1 MNDKLEIMNCT
12 VAKLRLSSRI
22 LWLLLIFMV
31 PLALAGQNYD
41 LVIKGGHLIDPK
53 NNIDGPMDVAV
64 LDGKIVSVSKNIDT
78 SAAETVVEA
87 SGKYVTPGILDIHTH
102 NFHGNGTYLAD
113 GFLSVQPDG
122 FTFKAGVTTVVDVGS
137 SGWRNFEQFKTQTID
152 KSKTRVLAFLNIVGT
167 GMKGAAWEQD
177 LNDMDAKLTATTAK
191 RFPDV
196 VVGVKVAHY
205 AGPEWDPVERG
216 VEAGTLA
223 DIPVMID
230 FGGVIPELSLE
241 MLLMEKLR
249 PGDILTHTFGHVK
262 GRTPIVNEDGNL
274 EPYVKQA
281 QERGVIFDVG
291 HGGGSFLFAQAIPAM
306 EQGFH
311 PNTISTDLHTGSMN
325 GGMKDMSNVMSKFL
339 NMGMNLQ
346 QVVNA
351 STWKSAKVIKRE
363 DLGHLS
369 EGAVADIAIFSV
381 RDGQFGFVDVRKNR
395 MDGNKRLEC
404 ELTVRDGKV
413 VYDLNGI
420 SSSDWNK

>member
-1 MNDKLEIMNCT
+1 MNFIDT
-12 VAKLRLSSRI
+12 QLRLSSQI
-22 LWLLLIFMV
+22 LWLLLIFIV
-31 PLALAGQNYD
+31 PLGLAGQNYD
-41 LVIKGGHLIDPK
+41 LVIKGGHVIDPK

-64 LDGKIVSVSKNIDT
+64 LDGKIVSISKNIDAST
-78 SAAETVVEA
+78 AETVVEA

-191 RFPDV
+191 RYPGV

-205 AGPEWDPVERG
+205 SGPEWDPVERG

-230 FGGVIPELSLE
+230 FGGVEPELSLE
-241 MLLMEKLR
+241 SLLMEKLR
-249 PGDILTHTFGHVK
+249 PGDILTHTFGHVN
-262 GRTPIVNEDGNL
+262 GRIPIVNDDGNL
-274 EPYVKQA
+274 EPYVPQA
-281 QERGVIFDVG
+281 QDRGVIFDVG
-291 HGGGSFLFAQAIPAM
+291 HGGGSFRFDQAVPAM
-306 EQGFH
+306 EQGFR

-325 GGMKDMSNVMSKFL
+325 GGMKDMLNVMSKFL
-339 NMGMNLQ
+339 NMGMNIQ
-346 QVVNA
+346 EVIAA
-351 STWKSAKVIKRE
+351 STWQPAQVIKRI

-381 RDGQFGFVDVRKNR
+381 REGTFGYIDVRRKR
-395 MDGNKRLEC
+395 MDGTKKLEC
-404 ELTVRDGKV
+404 ELTVRDGAV

>member
-1 MNDKLEIMNCT
+1 MSHFTEKFCFLSLVLWGLGVIIVPLT
-12 VAKLRLSSRI
+12 LSS
-22 LWLLLIFMV
+22 
-31 PLALAGQNYD
+31 QNYD
-41 LVIKGGHLIDPK
+41 LVIKGGHVIDPK

-64 LDGKIVSVSKNIDT
+64 LDGKIVSVSKNIDAST
-78 SAAETVVEA
+78 AETVVEA
-87 SGKYVTPGILDIHTH
+87 SGKYVTPGIIDMHTH
-102 NFHGNGTYLAD
+102 NFHGTGSYLAN

-137 SGWRNFEQFKTQTID
+137 SGWRNVGQFKTQTID
-152 KSKTRVLAFLNIVGT
+152 KSKTRVLVFLNIVGT
-167 GMKGAAWEQD
+167 GMKGGAWEQD
-177 LNDMDAKLTATTAK
+177 LNDMDAKLTAIAAK
-191 RFPDV
+191 KYSDV

-205 AGPEWDPVERG
+205 SGPEWYPVERG

-241 MLLMEKLR
+241 TLLMEKLR

-262 GRTPIVNEDGNL
+262 GRIPIVGEDGNL

-291 HGGGSFLFAQAIPAM
+291 HGGGSFLFEQAIPAM
-306 EQGFH
+306 EQGFL

-325 GGMKDMSNVMSKFL
+325 GGMKDMLNVMSKFL
-339 NMGMNLQ
+339 NMGMDLQ
-346 QVVNA
+346 EVIEA
-351 STWKSAKVIKRE
+351 STWEPAKVINRP

-369 EGAVADIAIFSV
+369 EGAGADIAVFSL
-381 RDGQFGFVDVRKNR
+381 REGEFGFVDVRRNR
-395 MDGNKRLEC
+395 MDGTKKLEC

-413 VYDLNGI
+413 VFDLNGI
-420 SSSDWNK
+420 SSQIWNK